1 MRPANRTSS
10 LEVNERRS
18 KVTRIDCGFLIVLS
32 IVVFASSAFGQS
44 KLDHFAIPAD
54 VQFVL
59 NNRCMDCHGSDS
71 AEGHV
76 RLDNLA
82 LLPTPERLELL
93 NKAQN
98 QLFFELM
105 PPGESEQPGKEERAA
120 LAVWMRSE
128 LLKHKASK
136 LDEKL
141 RHPAYGNY
149 VEHDR
154 LFSGEIKDKPFTPA
168 RQWLVS
174 PQIFHERVNDVFKLT
189 GRARQRSFYGVT
201 NPFVLPEH
209 SGVRDYDI
217 TALDGGHLLVMLSN
231 AQWISQKQV
240 FAAVHAGADRSK
252 LEHPNPRDRW
262 YPADSPNAFVA
273 IVRQETSPAD
283 QEIVAAIH
291 AQFDCILRRDA
302 SDDEIERYLP
312 LLRSTIELGG
322 NTEGLRQMLVSV
334 LLESEFLY
342 RQEFGSGEPDEYGRI
357 RLSSSEAAQAISYA
371 VGDLGPD
378 SELRNAAEEGRL
390 TTAKD
395 FRREVQR
402 LLADRE
408 YYSGPVDPGL
418 SGKNMQ
424 SHVTTHPKLVRFFR
438 EFFGYP
444 GALRVFKDQ
453 KRSDGYYQNP
463 SRGTAG
469 TPGFLIKEAD
479 RIVDLHLQRDNAVFE
494 NLLTTQEFFV
504 YHDKDNETGRS
515 IISEWTEAYA
525 KLKDTDWKTD
535 PERVITENLEFIQS
549 MKSLRILGG
558 KQRREFLR
566 HMYFFGETIGK
577 GRTPFTTVSFAHGYT
592 YNHSPFYNLPP
603 TPGIFR
609 YGRIEQKNFKGLD
622 DTEFWDYPVE
632 QPFRIANRRGILT
645 HPAWLIAHSSNFHTD
660 PIKRGRWVREK
671 LLAGHVPDVPI
682 TVDAQVPDDPHKTFR
697 ERVERVTHKGECWK
711 CHQHMN
717 PLGFPFEVFDD
728 FGRYRID
735 EPLEYPEQLI
745 TESSNRADIFETKS
759 VNTLGELSGT
769 GDPELDGEVRGPFD
783 LIDRLA
789 RSSRVRQSIIRHAF
803 RFFMGRNEVLSDS
816 QTLIAADNAYVDSG
830 GSFRAVVV
838 SLLTSDSFMYRKES
852 YRDLPATGFIINRPD
867 CGQE

>member
-1 MRPANRTSS
+1 MRPANKTSNQQPAES
-10 LEVNERRS
+10 HS
-18 KVTRIDCGFLIVLS
+18 KRPRIECHFFTVFLVA
-32 IVVFASSAFGQS
+32 VFASSALGQN
-44 KLDHFAIPAD
+44 DPDQFAVPGD
-54 VQFVL
+54 VQTVL
-59 NNRCMDCHGSDS
+59 NDRCVDCHGSDT
-71 AEGHV
+71 AEGDV

-82 LLPTPERLELL
+82 VLPLPERLELL
-93 NKAQN
+93 NRAQD

-105 PPGESEQPGKEERAA
+105 PPEESEQPTGKERTA
-120 LAVWMRSE
+120 LADWMRSE
-128 LLKHKASK
+128 LLKHRASK
-136 LDEKL
+136 LDEML

-149 VEHDR
+149 VDHDR
-154 LFSGEIKDKPFTPA
+154 LFSGEIRDKPFTPA

-217 TALDGGHLLVMLSN
+217 TTLDGGHLLVMLSN
-231 AQWISQKQV
+231 AQWISQKQI
-240 FAAVHAGADRSK
+240 FAAVHAGIDRRNV
-252 LEHPNPRDRW
+252 EHPNPKDRW
-262 YPADSPNAFVA
+262 YPPDSPNAFVT
-273 IVRQETSPAD
+273 IVKKETSPTD
-283 QEIVAAIH
+283 PEMVAAIH
-291 AQFDCILRRDA
+291 AQFDCVLRRDA
-302 SDDEIERYLP
+302 SDGELERYLS
-312 LLRSTIELGG
+312 LLRSTIEIGG
-322 NTEGLRQMLVSV
+322 NAEGLRQMLVSV

-342 RQEFGSGEPDEYGRI
+342 RQEFGRGASDEDGRI
-357 RLSSSEAAQAISYA
+357 KLSPFEAAQSISYA
-371 VGDLGPD
+371 LGDLGPD
-378 SELRNAAEEGRL
+378 PELQKAVAEGRL
-390 TTAKD
+390 STPGD

-402 LLADRE
+402 LLADTD
-408 YYSGPVDPGL
+408 YYKGPVDPGL

-444 GALRVFKDQ
+444 GAVRVFKDQ

-479 RIVDLHLQRDNAVFE
+479 RIVDLHLQRDDAVFE
-494 NLLTTQEFFV
+494 NLLTTDEYFV
-504 YHDKDNETGRS
+504 YHDKDNETGRR
-515 IISEWTEAYA
+515 IIAEWTDAYA

-535 PERVITENLEFIQS
+535 PERVIVENLEFIQS
-549 MKSLRILGG
+549 RTSLRILGG

-622 DTEFWDYPVE
+622 DIEFWDYPVE
-632 QPFRIANRRGILT
+632 QPFSIANRKGLLT

-660 PIKRGRWVREK
+660 PIRRGRWIREK

-682 TVDAQVPDDPHKTFR
+682 TVDAQVPDDPHRTFR
-697 ERVERVTHKGECWK
+697 ERVEGVTQKEECWK

-728 FGRYRID
+728 FGRYRHN

-745 TESSNRADIFETKS
+745 SESGNRADIFETRS
-759 VNTLGELSGT
+759 VSTLGELRGT
-769 GDPELDGEVRGPFD
+769 GDPKLDGEVQDPFD

-789 RSSRVRQSIIRHAF
+789 RSERVRQSIIRHAF
-803 RFFMGRNEVLSDS
+803 RFFMGRNELLSDS

-838 SLLTSDSFMYRKES
+838 SLLTSDSFLYRKQ
-852 YRDLPATGFIINRPD
+852 LP
-867 CGQE
+867 

>member
-1 MRPANRTSS
+1 MRPANRMPKQQPGENLSR
-10 LEVNERRS
+10 LP
-18 KVTRIDCGFLIVLS
+18 RIHRHFLTALS
-32 IVVFASSAFGQS
+32 VVVFASSALGQS
-44 KLDHFAIPAD
+44 TPDHFVIPD
-54 VQFVL
+54 SVQTVL
-59 NNRCMDCHGSDS
+59 DNRCMDCHGSDA
-71 AEGHV
+71 AEGDV

-82 LLPTPERLELL
+82 VLPLPERLELL
-93 NKAQN
+93 NRAQD
-98 QLFFELM
+98 QLFFGLM
-105 PPGESEQPGKEERAA
+105 PPEESEQPTSKEHTA

-128 LLKHKASK
+128 LLKHRASK

-149 VEHDR
+149 VDHAR
-154 LFSGEIKDKPFTPA
+154 LFSGKISDKPFTPA

-174 PQIFHERVNDVFKLT
+174 PQIFHERVNDVFRLT

-217 TALDGGHLLVMLSN
+217 TTLEGGHLLVMLSN
-231 AQWISQKQV
+231 AQWISQKQI
-240 FAAVHAGADRSK
+240 FAAVHAGADRRQV
-252 LEHPNPRDRW
+252 EHPNPKDRW
-262 YPADSPNAFVA
+262 YPSESPTAFVT
-273 IVRQETSPAD
+273 IVRKETSPTD
-283 QEIVAAIH
+283 PEMVAAIH
-291 AQFDCILRRDA
+291 AQFDCVLRRDA
-302 SDDEIERYLP
+302 GDGELERYLP
-312 LLRSTIELGG
+312 LLRSTIEIGG
-322 NTEGLRQMLVSV
+322 NAEGLRQILVSV

-342 RQEFGSGEPDEYGRI
+342 RQEFGVGTPDEDGRMK
-357 RLSSSEAAQAISYA
+357 LSSFEAAQAISYA
-371 VGDLGPD
+371 LGDLGPD
-378 SELRNAAEEGRL
+378 PELQKAVAEGRL
-390 TTAKD
+390 STPED
-395 FRREVQR
+395 FRREVIR
-402 LLADRE
+402 LLADTE
-408 YYSGPVDPGL
+408 YYNGAVDPGL

-424 SHVTTHPKLVRFFR
+424 SHVTSHPKLVRFFR

-444 GALRVFKDQ
+444 GAVRVFKDQ

-479 RIVDLHLQRDNAVFE
+479 RIVDLHLQRDEAVFE
-494 NLLTTQEFFV
+494 NLLTTEEYFV
-504 YHDKDNETGRS
+504 YHDKDNETGRR
-515 IISEWTEAYA
+515 IIAEWTEAYEQ
-525 KLKDTDWKTD
+525 LKDTDWKTD
-535 PERVITENLEFIQS
+535 PERVIAENLEFIQS
-549 MKSLRILGG
+549 RKSLRILGG

-622 DTEFWDYPVE
+622 DIEFWDYPVD
-632 QPFRIANRRGILT
+632 QPFKIASRKGLLT

-660 PIKRGRWVREK
+660 PIRRGRWIREK

-682 TVDAQVPDDPHKTFR
+682 TVDAQVPDDPHRTFR
-697 ERVERVTHKGECWK
+697 ERVEGVTQNDECRK

-728 FGRYRID
+728 FGRYRHN
-735 EPLEYPEQLI
+735 EPLEHPEQLI
-745 TESSNRADIFETKS
+745 SKSGNRADIFKTRS
-759 VNTLGELSGT
+759 VSTLGELRGT
-769 GDPELDGEVRGPFD
+769 GDPKLDGKVQDPFG

-789 RSSRVRQSIIRHAF
+789 RSRRVRQSIIRHAF
-803 RFFMGRNEVLSDS
+803 RFFMGRNELLSDS
-816 QTLIAADNAYVDSG
+816 QTLIDADNAYVDSG

-838 SLLTSDSFMYRKES
+838 SFLTSDSFMYRKE
-852 YRDLPATGFIINRPD
+852 LP
-867 CGQE
+867 